1 MINEKIPYLMFKFPT
16 QKYAQKYCN
25 YHGLVIGNSYFI
37 LDQKDNINIDII
49 VSDNRVTVGRE
60 FFKQHFKKDTR
71 SINLNKLL
79 YDDTENEIK
88 Y

>member
-1 MINEKIPYLMFKFPT
+1 MINEKIPYIMFKFPT
-16 QKYAQKYCN
+16 QKYAQEYCN
-25 YHGLVIGNSYFI
+25 CNGLVIGNSYFV
-37 LDQKDNINIDII
+37 LNQKDNINIDII

-60 FFKQHFKKDTR
+60 FFKQHFKKDIR
-71 SINLNKLL
+71 IINLNKLL